1 MEFTFPEI
9 LTNRT
14 REQQAQK
21 VIDEVNE
28 YFTEDDVA
36 LSDKEAVDILHAAE
50 TFIRVH
56 FKGRTDVLESLI
68 AATIKKNTDRGYYA
82 KECF

>member
-1 MEFTFPEI
+1 LKFTFPEI

-21 VIDEVNE
+21 VVDEVNE
-28 YFTEDDVA
+28 YFNENEVE
-36 LSDKEAVDILHAAE
+36 LSDKEAVDVLHAAE

-56 FKGRTDVLESLI
+56 FKGRMGILKKIIE
-68 AATIKKNTDRGYYA
+68 ATIKKNTDRGYYT